1 MQHPDIS
8 LSSHN
13 GSKTRLGWSA
23 VLEKIRCPD
32 YFNGGISQKKKKS
45 EFLGS
50 LENSEDLKTRGLSF
64 HHNRNR
70 IELRVLYPL

>member
-23 VLEKIRCPD
+23 VLEKISCPD
-32 YFNGGISQKKKKS
+32 YFNGGISQKKKKNLN
-45 EFLGS
+45 FWVL
-50 LENSEDLKTRGLSF
+50 LKTLK
-64 HHNRNR
+64 
-70 IELRVLYPL
+70 I